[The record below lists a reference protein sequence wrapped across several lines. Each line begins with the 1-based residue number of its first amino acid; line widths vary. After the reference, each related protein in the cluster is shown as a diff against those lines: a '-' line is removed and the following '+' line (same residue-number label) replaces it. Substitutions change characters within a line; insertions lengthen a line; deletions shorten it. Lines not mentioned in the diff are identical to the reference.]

1 MKVTMCVEARF
12 KDANI
17 QRMEEIIRSSLRSH
31 DCRDDLDKFLVEK
44 LLETLK
50 VAYDSGGW

>member
-12 KDANI
+12 RDANI
-17 QRMEEIIRSSLRSH
+17 KRMEEIIRSSLAAH
-31 DCRDDLDKFLVEK
+31 PCRDELDKLLVEK